1 MTRLVTIN
9 ELAQALRLTPGT
21 IRNKLARGADLPP
34 SIRVGRRRLFSQEQI
49 DAWLKSREV
58 LNAPTS
64 IARDSAQR
72 KFGVADRPRLS
83 TAV

>member
-9 ELAQALRLTPGT
+9 ELAHALRLTPGT

-34 SIRVGRRRLFSQEQI
+34 SIRLGRRRLFSQEQI
-49 DAWLKSREV
+49 DAWLKAREV
-58 LNAPTS
+58 PKAPTS
-64 IARDSAQR
+64 ITRDSGQR
-72 KFGVADRPRLS
+72 KSGATDRPQLS

>member
-1 MTRLVTIN
+1 MTRLVTID
-9 ELAQALRLTPGT
+9 ELAHALRLTPGT
-21 IRNKLARGADLPP
+21 VRNKLARGADLPP

-49 DAWLKSREV
+49 DAWLKAREV
-58 LNAPTS
+58 LKAPTS

-72 KFGVADRPRLS
+72 KFGVTNRPRLS